1 MARGYTIHTRP
12 NGDVEV
18 TKHKSALVTILVA
31 PVTWG
36 LMVNIIGAIAT
47 NVIFGVFI
55 ALAIVVWIAK
65 KVEEIKRQ

>member
-18 TKHKSALVTILVA
+18 TTQECPCDNPSGPGHLGTH
-31 PVTWG
+31 G
-36 LMVNIIGAIAT
+36 EHNRGIAT

>member
-1 MARGYTIHTRP
+1 M
-12 NGDVEV
+12 
-18 TKHKSALVTILVA
+18 TILVA